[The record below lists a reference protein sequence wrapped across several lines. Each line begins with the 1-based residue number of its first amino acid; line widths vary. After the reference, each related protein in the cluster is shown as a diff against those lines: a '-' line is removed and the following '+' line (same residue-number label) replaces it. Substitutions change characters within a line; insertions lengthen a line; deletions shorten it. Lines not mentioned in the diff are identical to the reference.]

1 MRAHLANHFSWNS
14 GNLCYNSHSSSNPL
28 ISGKLFD
35 QSGSQFPICEEV
47 PRLKSSYWS
56 ETLKTVMIVD
66 MKLVLWPGLTK
77 CISGHERHQERKGM
91 SRKSWESKANTQ
103 MHRSCVFACM
113 PSGFS
118 CVQPFATLRTVSCQA
133 PLSMGFSGKNPGVSF
148 HALPQGIF
156 PTQGSNLGLLCLLHW
171 QEVSLPL
178 ASPLIGRKNN
188 KQENKKKVES
198 DTIEQN
204 D

>member
-1 MRAHLANHFSWNS
+1 
-14 GNLCYNSHSSSNPL
+14 
-28 ISGKLFD
+28 
-35 QSGSQFPICEEV
+35 
-47 PRLKSSYWS
+47 
-56 ETLKTVMIVD
+56 
-66 MKLVLWPGLTK
+66 
-77 CISGHERHQERKGM
+77 
-91 SRKSWESKANTQ
+91 

-198 DTIEQN
+198 DTNKTTKHSTAHKKRKEKCRRVSRRNIRLQHRGAEG
-204 D
+204 DV